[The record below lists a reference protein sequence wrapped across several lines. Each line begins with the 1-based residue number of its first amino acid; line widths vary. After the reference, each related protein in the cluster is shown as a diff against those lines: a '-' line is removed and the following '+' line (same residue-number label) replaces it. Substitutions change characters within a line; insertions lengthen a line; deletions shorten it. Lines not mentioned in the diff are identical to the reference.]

1 MGLLLVAGAGF
12 YSFAHAAAQGARDS
26 GAPVA
31 HGDPV
36 APILFSLVFIA
47 LAAAL
52 GGYLMRRLGQPPVLG
67 ELLVG
72 MIVAN
77 VAYFFHQPVLTVL
90 REGPEVL
97 AVVSRAWTHG
107 VSLDDAAR
115 QLLPATESTRRV
127 LEVLKSPAGPNAI
140 SVYQFVDQLSR
151 IGMIVLLFLVGLE
164 TSVQEMRKVG
174 RTAFFVAVV
183 GVVCPL
189 LLGLAVMEWFEPQAS
204 LQAHLFIGGIL
215 TATSVGIT
223 ARVFRDLHQSQ
234 RTEAKIVLGA
244 SVIDDVLG
252 LIILAV
258 ASDLFIRGML
268 SVGNIFWITCKAA
281 AFLLIALGAGTWL
294 TPRLVKRL
302 VRLKIANVK
311 LLFSLGFAFVLA
323 WLANRMGLATIVGAF
338 AAGLV
343 VKDFFFVELEDQ
355 HSLRELLSP
364 LESLIVP
371 VYFVFIGMQVKLETF
386 AEPKTL
392 WIAAGLTV
400 AAVIG
405 KLVSGFVCSP
415 SLKRWVVGIAMMPR
429 GEVGLIFAS
438 IGRSLGAV
446 DDATF
451 SAVVAMV
458 MVTTFLASPLL
469 KWSLKSGGSGESR
482 VQKPA

>member
-1 MGLLLVAGAGF
+1 
-12 YSFAHAAAQGARDS
+12 
-26 GAPVA
+26 
-31 HGDPV
+31 
-36 APILFSLVFIA
+36 
-47 LAAAL
+47 
-52 GGYLMRRLGQPPVLG
+52 
-67 ELLVG
+67 
-72 MIVAN
+72 
-77 VAYFFHQPVLTVL
+77 
-90 REGPEVL
+90 
-97 AVVSRAWTHG
+97 
-107 VSLDDAAR
+107 
-115 QLLPATESTRRV
+115 
-127 LEVLKSPAGPNAI
+127 
-140 SVYQFVDQLSR
+140 
-151 IGMIVLLFLVGLE
+151 
-164 TSVQEMRKVG
+164 
-174 RTAFFVAVV
+174 
-183 GVVCPL
+183 
-189 LLGLAVMEWFEPQAS
+189 
-204 LQAHLFIGGIL
+204 
-215 TATSVGIT
+215 
-223 ARVFRDLHQSQ
+223 
-234 RTEAKIVLGA
+234 
-244 SVIDDVLG
+244 
-252 LIILAV
+252 
-258 ASDLFIRGML
+258 
-268 SVGNIFWITCKAA
+268 
-281 AFLLIALGAGTWL
+281 
-294 TPRLVKRL
+294 
-302 VRLKIANVK
+302 
-311 LLFSLGFAFVLA
+311 
-323 WLANRMGLATIVGAF
+323 
-338 AAGLV
+338 